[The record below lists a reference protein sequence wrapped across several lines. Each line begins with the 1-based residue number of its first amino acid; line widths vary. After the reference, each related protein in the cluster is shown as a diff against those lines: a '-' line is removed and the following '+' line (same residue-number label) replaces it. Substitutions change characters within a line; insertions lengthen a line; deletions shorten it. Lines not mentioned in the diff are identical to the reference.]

1 MRLLTASHAGLVTL
15 ITGLAIL
22 LTPIL
27 LCCVQTARS
36 DLSAVAWPTA
46 GHPGSKV
53 YIAGG
58 CNAQQPCPQFA
69 FDANNEI
76 VQGDPSTSIRR
87 IDIVGQRDLLFV
99 HDFNNLL
106 TLFAVM

>member
-1 MRLLTASHAGLVTL
+1 M
-15 ITGLAIL
+15 
-22 LTPIL
+22 
-27 LCCVQTARS
+27 QTARS

-76 VQGDPSTSIRR
+76 VQGDASTSSRR
-87 IDIVGQRDLLFV
+87 VNIVDQRDLLLV
-99 HDFNNLL
+99 HDFDLL
-106 TLFAVM
+106 K

>member
-1 MRLLTASHAGLVTL
+1 MKRWSRHADHRVEQSLLTS
-15 ITGLAIL
+15 IL
-22 LTPIL
+22 F
-27 LCCVQTARS
+27 CCLQTARS

-76 VQGDPSTSIRR
+76 VQGDPSTSSRR
-87 IDIVGQRDLLFV
+87 VNIVDQRDLLLV
-99 HDFNNLL
+99 HDFDLL
-106 TLFAVM
+106 K